1 MRAGVLVAGVVPVL
15 AGLEAAVDEE
25 AAAVNPGDV
34 ELADHVDQ
42 LQHPGH
48 LLGRHRRVP
57 G

>member
-25 AAAVNPGDV
+25 AATVDPSDV

-48 LLGRHRRVP
+48 LLGRHWCIP
-57 G
+57 